1 MKDKSGKI
9 ISDAQPMATAT
20 RPQTI
25 KDTLGHGT
33 NCFNP
38 GVAPRGGFVSTWDFS
53 GRQYD
58 YKNSPVTKPEK
69 GTI

>member
-1 MKDKSGKI
+1 MKDKSGKT

-25 KDTLGHGT
+25 KDTLGNGT
-33 NCFNP
+33 NSWTS
-38 GVAPRGGFVSTWDFS
+38 GVAPKGGFHSTWDFS
-53 GRQYD
+53 GRTGD

>member
-1 MKDKSGKI
+1 MKDKSGKTI
-9 ISDAQPMATAT
+9 NDAQPMATAT

-25 KDTLGHGT
+25 KDTLGNGT
-33 NCFNP
+33 NSWTS
-38 GVAPRGGFVSTWDFS
+38 GVAPKGGYHSTWDFS
-53 GRQYD
+53 GRTGD